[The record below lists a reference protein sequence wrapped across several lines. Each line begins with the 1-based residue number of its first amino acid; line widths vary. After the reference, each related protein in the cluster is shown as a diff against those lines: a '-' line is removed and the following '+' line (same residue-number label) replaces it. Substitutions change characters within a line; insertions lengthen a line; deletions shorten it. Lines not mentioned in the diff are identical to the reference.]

1 MTKFSTHG
9 VLSASTGIL
18 MGDIGELYKVTSYLL
33 GRSAYTHELVH
44 YSKLISKALI
54 ICHPELPNEVLDGT
68 WEKVRDDFV
77 AKWGSEMELDPA
89 LDAVLADDKNPVETL
104 RDMGFGVEI
113 ITL

>member
-1 MTKFSTHG
+1 MAKFATHG

-18 MGDIGELYKVTSYLL
+18 MGDIGDVYKVTSYLL
-33 GRSAYTHELVH
+33 GRPAYTHELAH
-44 YSKLISKALI
+44 YGKRVSEALI
-54 ICHPELPNEVLDGT
+54 ICHPELPNEAPDGT
-68 WEKVRDDFV
+68 WEKVRDDFI

-104 RDMGFGVEI
+104 RDMGFGGKI

>member
-1 MTKFSTHG
+1 MAKFATHG

-18 MGDIGELYKVTSYLL
+18 MGDIGDLYKVVSHLL
-33 GRSAYTHELVH
+33 GRSAYTHELSH
-44 YSKLISKALI
+44 YGKRVADALL
-54 ICHPELPNEVLDGT
+54 ICHPELPDDAPDGT
-68 WEKVRDDFV
+68 WQKVRDDFI

-104 RDMGFGVEI
+104 RDMGFGGKI